1 MDHSQKC
8 YEQFTGSYS
17 KKNREEKDN
26 KPKPQVNR
34 FVIKT
39 LVSPY
44 KQIKVEEKIE
54 AIEHDLSQELDES
67 DQEEQK
73 KQLVNLSLINQ
84 T

>member
-17 KKNREEKDN
+17 RKNREEKEM

-39 LVSPY
+39 LVSPF
-44 KQIKVEEKIE
+44 KQLKVGEKVEPIE
-54 AIEHDLSQELDES
+54 LDLSQELDES
-67 DQEEQK
+67 DEEK
-73 KQLVNLSLINQ
+73 KQITNLSLTN
-84 T
+84 